1 MVYQSYQYLAYCC
14 LSGWS
19 VEAGFSK
26 LYIKAYARYSGSC
39 SLTLKSENDI
49 SYSSVLPLALTLRC
63 MPLAEK
69 IKMES
74 EKLATLTKKR
84 NDLDK
89 RIKKV
94 ESNLEKYKLIQN
106 NNKYSAIEE
115 SAQVM
120 GVSVEDVLAA
130 LKSGDMISL
139 QERMEAAQEKT
150 KEDTA
155 EQEAAGT
162 ESENFSN

>member
-1 MVYQSYQYLAYCC
+1 MA
-14 LSGWS
+14 
-19 VEAGFSK
+19 
-26 LYIKAYARYSGSC
+26 
-39 SLTLKSENDI
+39 T
-49 SYSSVLPLALTLRC
+49 
-63 MPLAEK
+63 LAEK
-69 IKMES
+69 IEMES
-74 EKLATLTKKR
+74 AKLDTLTKKR

-89 RIKKV
+89 KIKKV
-94 ESNLEKYKLIQN
+94 EANLEKYKLIQN

-115 SAQVM
+115 SAQIM

-139 QERMEAAQEKT
+139 QERMEAAQEKA

-162 ESENFSN
+162 ESENFTN

>member
-1 MVYQSYQYLAYCC
+1 MA
-14 LSGWS
+14 
-19 VEAGFSK
+19 
-26 LYIKAYARYSGSC
+26 
-39 SLTLKSENDI
+39 T
-49 SYSSVLPLALTLRC
+49 
-63 MPLAEK
+63 LAEK
-69 IKMES
+69 IEMES
-74 EKLATLTKKR
+74 AKLVTLTKKR

-89 RIKKV
+89 KIKKV
-94 ESNLEKYKLIQN
+94 EANLEKYKLIQN

-115 SAQVM
+115 SAQIM

-139 QERMEAAQEKT
+139 QERMEAAQEKA

>member
-1 MVYQSYQYLAYCC
+1 MA
-14 LSGWS
+14 
-19 VEAGFSK
+19 
-26 LYIKAYARYSGSC
+26 
-39 SLTLKSENDI
+39 T
-49 SYSSVLPLALTLRC
+49 
-63 MPLAEK
+63 LAEK

-89 RIKKV
+89 KIKKV
-94 ESNLEKYKLIQN
+94 EANLEKYKLIQN

-139 QERMEAAQEKT
+139 QERMEAAQEKA

-162 ESENFSN
+162 ESENFTN

>member
-1 MVYQSYQYLAYCC
+1 MA
-14 LSGWS
+14 
-19 VEAGFSK
+19 
-26 LYIKAYARYSGSC
+26 
-39 SLTLKSENDI
+39 T
-49 SYSSVLPLALTLRC
+49 
-63 MPLAEK
+63 LAEK
-69 IKMES
+69 IEMES
-74 EKLATLTKKR
+74 AKLVTLTKKR

-89 RIKKV
+89 KIKKV
-94 ESNLEKYKLIQN
+94 EANLEKYKLIQN

-139 QERMEAAQEKT
+139 QERMEAAQEKA

-162 ESENFSN
+162 ESENFTN

>member
-1 MVYQSYQYLAYCC
+1 MA
-14 LSGWS
+14 
-19 VEAGFSK
+19 
-26 LYIKAYARYSGSC
+26 
-39 SLTLKSENDI
+39 T
-49 SYSSVLPLALTLRC
+49 
-63 MPLAEK
+63 LAEK
-69 IKMES
+69 IEMES
-74 EKLATLTKKR
+74 AKLVTLIKKR

-89 RIKKV
+89 KIKKV
-94 ESNLEKYKLIQN
+94 EANLEKYKLIQN

-139 QERMEAAQEKT
+139 QERMEAAQEKA

-162 ESENFSN
+162 ESENFTN